1 MAEHYNRG
9 ISGERLAVEYLISK
23 GYRILAQ
30 NFRYLKAEVD
40 IIAQKDNYLVAV
52 EVKTRSSIAFGA
64 PEEFLKP
71 AQIQRIIKAVDY
83 FVTSKDLN
91 VEVRFDIIA
100 IVLSTKKPQIE
111 HIENAFYHF

>member
-1 MAEHYNRG
+1 MSESNERG
-9 ISGERLAVEYLISK
+9 ILGERMAVDYLVSK

-30 NFRYLKAEVD
+30 NFRYLKGEVD
-40 IIAQKDNYLVAV
+40 ILAQKENCLAAV
-52 EVKTRSSIAFGA
+52 EVKTRSTLDFGT

-71 AQIQRIIKAVDY
+71 AQIQRIIKTVDY
-83 FVTSKDLN
+83 FVTSKNLN

-100 IVLSTKKPQIE
+100 IVITSQNSELE

>member
-9 ISGERLAVEYLISK
+9 ISGERLAVEHLISK

>member
-1 MAEHYNRG
+1 MSKPYNRG
-9 ISGERLAVEYLISK
+9 ILGERMAVDYLISK

-30 NFRYLKAEVD
+30 NYRYLKREVD
-40 IIAQKDNYLVAV
+40 ILAQKENYLAAV
-52 EVKTRSSIAFGA
+52 EVKTRSTSDFGA

-71 AQIQRIIKAVDY
+71 AQIQRIIKTVDY
-83 FVTSKDLN
+83 FVTSKSLD

-100 IVLSTKKPQIE
+100 IVLSSQDSELE

>member
-1 MAEHYNRG
+1 MSESYNRG
-9 ISGERLAVEYLISK
+9 ISGEGMAVEYLISK

-30 NFRYLKAEVD
+30 NFRYLKGEVD
-40 IIAQKDNYLVAV
+40 ILAQKDNCLAAV
-52 EVKTRSSIAFGA
+52 EVKTRSTSDFGA

-71 AQIQRIIKAVDY
+71 AQIQRIIKAVDH
-83 FVTSKDLN
+83 FVTSKDLD

-100 IVLSTKKPQIE
+100 IILSKQAPQIE

>member
-1 MAEHYNRG
+1 MSDSSHLG
-9 ISGERLAVEYLISK
+9 ISGERLAVDYLISK

-30 NFRYLKAEVD
+30 NFRYLKGEVD
-40 IIAQKDNYLVAV
+40 ILAQKENCLAAV
-52 EVKTRSSIAFGA
+52 EVKTRSTTDFGV

-71 AQIQRIIKAVDY
+71 GQIQRIIKTVDY
-83 FVTSKDLN
+83 FVTSKNLD

-100 IVLSTKKPQIE
+100 IVLSKQAPQIE

>member
-1 MAEHYNRG
+1 MTEQYNRG
-9 ISGERLAVEYLISK
+9 ITGERLAVVYLISK

-52 EVKTRSSIAFGA
+52 EVKTRSSIAFGT

-71 AQIQRIIKAVDY
+71 AQSQRIIKAVDY

>member
-64 PEEFLKP
+64 PE
-71 AQIQRIIKAVDY
+71 
-83 FVTSKDLN
+83 
-91 VEVRFDIIA
+91 
-100 IVLSTKKPQIE
+100 
-111 HIENAFYHF
+111 

>member
-1 MAEHYNRG
+1 MSESYKRG
-9 ISGERLAVEYLISK
+9 ISGERMAVEYLISK

-30 NFRYLKAEVD
+30 NYRYLKAEVD
-40 IIAQKDNYLVAV
+40 ILAQKDNCLAAV
-52 EVKTRSSIAFGA
+52 EVKTRSTSDFGA

-71 AQIQRIIKAVDY
+71 AQTQRIIKAVDY
-83 FVTSKDLN
+83 FVNSKELE

-100 IVLSTKKPQIE
+100 IVLTEKKSDLE

>member
-52 EVKTRSSIAFGA
+52 EVKTRSSTAFGA

>member
-1 MAEHYNRG
+1 MSEHYNRG
-9 ISGERLAVEYLISK
+9 ISGERLAVAYLTSK

-30 NFRYLKAEVD
+30 NYRYLKAEVD
-40 IIAQKDNYLVAV
+40 IIAQKENCLAAV
-52 EVKTRSSIAFGA
+52 EVKTRSSTAFGA

-83 FVTSKDLN
+83 FVTSNELD

-100 IVLSTKKPQIE
+100 IVLSKNDPEIE

>member
-1 MAEHYNRG
+1 MSDPSNLG
-9 ISGERLAVEYLISK
+9 ISGERTAVEYLTSK

-30 NFRYLKAEVD
+30 NYRYQKAEVD
-40 IIAQKDNYLVAV
+40 IIAQKDHCLAAV
-52 EVKTRSSIAFGA
+52 EVKTRSSSTFGA

-83 FVTSKDLN
+83 FVNSKDLN

-100 IVLSTKKPQIE
+100 IVQSKDKTEIE

>member
-9 ISGERLAVEYLISK
+9 ISGERLAVEHLISK

-40 IIAQKDNYLVAV
+40 IIAQKDNSLVAV

>member
-1 MAEHYNRG
+1 MSESNERG
-9 ISGERLAVEYLISK
+9 ILGERMAVDYLVSK

-30 NFRYLKAEVD
+30 NYRYLKGEVD
-40 IIAQKDNYLVAV
+40 ILAQKGNCLAAV
-52 EVKTRSSIAFGA
+52 EVKTRSTLDFGT

-71 AQIQRIIKAVDY
+71 AQIQRIIKTVDY
-83 FVTSKDLN
+83 FVTTKNLN

-100 IVLSTKKPQIE
+100 IVITSQNSELE